1 MGRKTVYND
10 GLTSEQDWTVV
21 NEENKRLLKEFIRYC
36 TANDKSPKTCAQYE
50 AQLKIFFCWNL
61 KENKNKFFVDIK
73 KRDLVSFF
81 GWGRELGWSSCRL
94 ASFRAVLS
102 SFSNFIERILDED
115 YPTFRNI
122 VKVLEPIHVEN
133 VREKTVVQE
142 DEIISGMEKLVERG
156 EYQLACFLA
165 LLASSGMRKSEAAQ
179 MKLEYFTDK
188 KEIVFRGLAYI
199 TPKIRT
205 KGHGVKGK
213 QISRYVFKENFDKYL
228 NLWIK
233 QREILNI
240 KNEELFVVKGKTG
253 YKAAS
258 SSIFTS
264 WCEKIGK
271 IIGVE
276 NLYAHSLRHYFATSL
291 KKKGFPDSVVISII
305 QWNKGSGGA
314 MLSIYDDRSSGEE
327 LDGFFANLKANASPV
342 KNEFLEE

>member
-1 MGRKTVYND
+1 M
-10 GLTSEQDWTVV
+10 
-21 NEENKRLLKEFIRYC
+21 
-36 TANDKSPKTCAQYE
+36 
-50 AQLKIFFCWNL
+50 FFN
-61 KENKNKFFVDIK
+61 
-73 KRDLVSFF
+73 
-81 GWGRELGWSSCRL
+81 
-94 ASFRAVLS
+94 
-102 SFSNFIERILDED
+102 
-115 YPTFRNI
+115 
-122 VKVLEPIHVEN
+122 
-133 VREKTVVQE
+133 
-142 DEIISGMEKLVERG
+142 
-156 EYQLACFLA
+156 
-165 LLASSGMRKSEAAQ
+165 
-179 MKLEYFTDK
+179 DK

-291 KKKGFPDSVVISII
+291 KKRGFPDSVVISII

-327 LDGFFANLKANASPV
+327 LDGFFANLKANASSV